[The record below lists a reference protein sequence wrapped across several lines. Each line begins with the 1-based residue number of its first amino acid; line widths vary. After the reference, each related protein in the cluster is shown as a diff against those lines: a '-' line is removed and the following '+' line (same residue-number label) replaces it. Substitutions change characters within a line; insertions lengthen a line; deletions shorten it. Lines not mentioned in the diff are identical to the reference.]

1 MQIVM
6 RRLPIAL
13 VLVSVSGAALA
24 QQRVYLPG
32 EIEGGGRLYQ
42 SNCTGC
48 HGPEG
53 DGVPAVNFGRGQF
66 RRSSSDDDLVR
77 VIVRGIPGTAMPPG
91 NFSEGQ
97 AGTIVAYLR
106 SMSGAGGASA
116 TGDVGR
122 GKALFESKGECLT
135 CHSVAGSGSRVG
147 PNLTEIGQTRR
158 AVELERS
165 LLEPG
170 AEIRPENRV
179 VRAVTRDGATVTG
192 RLLNQDTFTLQLID
206 SNERLL
212 SLDKSTLREFRIAS
226 TSTMPSYRGKLTVQ
240 ELADLV
246 RYLSSL
252 RGRS

>member
-1 MQIVM
+1 M
-6 RRLPIAL
+6 RKAL
-13 VLVSVSGAALA
+13 ITALLFGISAVALA
-24 QQRVYLPG
+24 QQRNYLPG
-32 EIEGGGRLYQ
+32 EIESGSRLYQ

-53 DGVPAVNFGRGQF
+53 DGVSVVNFGRGQF
-66 RRSSSDDDLVR
+66 RRSQSDDDLVR

-106 SMSGAGGASA
+106 SMNGGATPS
-116 TGDVGR
+116 TGDVSR
-122 GKALFESKGECLT
+122 GKALFEGKGACLS
-135 CHSVAGSGSRVG
+135 CHSVAGNGSRLG

-165 LLEPG
+165 LVEPD
-170 AEIRPENRV
+170 AEVRAENRI
-179 VRAVTRDGATVTG
+179 VRAVTKEGTTVTG
-192 RLLNQDTFTLQLID
+192 RLLNQDTFSLQLID
-206 SNERLL
+206 GNERLQL
-212 SLDKSTLREFRIAS
+212 LDKSTLREFAVLK
-226 TSTMPSYRGKLTVQ
+226 TSTMPSYRGKLSEQ

-246 RYLSSL
+246 RYLTSL

>member
-1 MQIVM
+1 M
-6 RRLPIAL
+6 LGA
-13 VLVSVSGAALA
+13 SGIALA
-24 QQRVYLPG
+24 QQRTYLPG

-53 DGVPAVNFGRGQF
+53 DGISTVNFSRGQF
-66 RRSSSDDDLVR
+66 RRSQSDDDLVR

-91 NFSEGQ
+91 NYSEPQ
-97 AGTIVAYLR
+97 AATIVAYLR
-106 SMSGAGGASA
+106 SMSGGAPS
-116 TGDVGR
+116 TSGDVAR
-122 GKALFESKGECLT
+122 GKALFEGRGECLT
-135 CHSVAGSGSRVG
+135 CHSVAGTGSRVG

-165 LLEPG
+165 LVEPD
-170 AEIRPENRV
+170 AEIRPENRS
-179 VRAVTRDGATVTG
+179 VRAVTRDGTTMTG

-212 SLDKSTLREFRIAS
+212 LLDKSTLREFVIQKS
-226 TSTMPSYRGKLTVQ
+226 STMPSYKGKLTAG

>member
-1 MQIVM
+1 MQIV
-6 RRLPIAL
+6 ISAFF
-13 VLVSVSGAALA
+13 VACVSVAVLA
-24 QQRVYLPG
+24 QQRSYLPG
-32 EIEGGGRLYQ
+32 EIESGSRLYQ

-53 DGVPAVNFGRGQF
+53 DGVSVVNFSRGQF
-66 RRSSSDDDLVR
+66 RRSQSDDDLVR
-77 VIVRGIPGTAMPPG
+77 VIVRGIPGTAMPPS
-91 NFSEGQ
+91 NFSEPQ

-106 SMSGAGGASA
+106 SMNGGGTPS
-116 TGDVGR
+116 TGDASR
-122 GKALFESKGECLT
+122 GKALFEGKGACLD
-135 CHSVAGSGSRVG
+135 CHSVSGSGSRLG

-165 LLEPG
+165 LVDPD

-179 VRAVTRDGATVTG
+179 VRAVAKDGTAVTG
-192 RLLNQDTFTLQLID
+192 RLLNQDTFSIQLIDANERLQLI
-206 SNERLL
+206 
-212 SLDKSTLREFRIAS
+212 DKSTLREFSILK
-226 TSTMPSYRGKLTVQ
+226 TSTMPSYRGKLSQQ

>member
-1 MQIVM
+1 MFG
-6 RRLPIAL
+6 
-13 VLVSVSGAALA
+13 VSGAALA

-53 DGVPAVNFGRGQF
+53 DGVSTVNFSRGQF
-66 RRSSSDDDLVR
+66 RRSQSDDDLVR

-91 NFSEGQ
+91 NFSEPQ
-97 AGTIVAYLR
+97 AATIVGYLR
-106 SMSGAGGASA
+106 SMSGGGTSVA
-116 TGDVGR
+116 GDVSR
-122 GKALFESKGECLT
+122 GKAIFDGKGECLT
-135 CHSVAGSGSRVG
+135 CHSVAGNGSRLG

-158 AVELERS
+158 AVDLERS
-165 LLEPG
+165 LVEPD
-170 AEIRPENRV
+170 AEIRPENRD
-179 VRAVTRDGATVTG
+179 VRAITRDGMTVTG

-212 SLDKSTLREFRIAS
+212 LLDKSTLREFSILKG
-226 TSTMPSYRGKLTVQ
+226 STMPSYRGKLTAG

>member
-1 MQIVM
+1 M
-6 RRLPIAL
+6 RKVIQ
-13 VLVSVSGAALA
+13 VLTPLFICVASAVALA
-24 QQRVYLPG
+24 QQRTYLPG

-53 DGVPAVNFGRGQF
+53 DGVSTVNFARGQF
-66 RRSSSDDDLVR
+66 RRSQSDDDLVR

-91 NFSEGQ
+91 NFSEPQ

-106 SMSGAGGASA
+106 SMSGSGTASTA
-116 TGDVGR
+116 GDVSR
-122 GKALFESKGECLT
+122 GKALFDGKGECLT

-158 AVELERS
+158 AVDLERS
-165 LLEPG
+165 LVEPD
-170 AEIRPENRV
+170 AEVRAENRTI
-179 VRAVTRDGATVTG
+179 RAVRRDGTTVTG
-192 RLLNQDTFTLQLID
+192 RLLNQDTFSIQLID
-206 SNERLL
+206 ANERLL
-212 SLDKSTLREFRIAS
+212 LLDKSTLREFGIVK
-226 TSTMPSYRGKLTVQ
+226 TSTMPSYRDKLSAQ